1 MEAGRKKFF
10 FKVEETPSNLLQT
23 SNPHAQIPNPQS
35 PIPTYSPIPISP
47 YSQFNLFLK
56 KKKKKKKEKEKEN
69 IMKKEKKNWR
79 KIRKKKKKN

>member
-23 SNPHAQIPNPQS
+23 

>member
-35 PIPTYSPIPISP
+35 PIPKLITYNIQL
-47 YSQFNLFLK
+47 YKLK
-56 KKKKKKKEKEKEN
+56 ESN
-69 IMKKEKKNWR
+69 KNQY
-79 KIRKKKKKN
+79 IYIF